1 MLKVQRAA
9 AGALRT
15 LAFKNDEN
23 KNQILECNALP
34 TLVLMLHSEDAAI
47 HYEAVSFYVKE
58 MAKRINDLCGTVHGL
73 SYMVSH
79 HFSLIFSYF
88 PSPHSPILP
97 PSHLRTSP
105 PTLSPNI
112 CFHCFSSTS
121 SLLLE
126 PFFSHRFML
135 SVAPPLDVPP
145 SNDAIDFSID
155 VPFTSACETT
165 SNCTCSFGE
174 VAACL
179 KTMGTRVFSIVVKAV
194 GEKWKSMSAIA
205 KGDERLIQVFLISDD
220 KIHIQSTSYVSY
232 FKRGVF
238 LLLQT
243 LDYHHFLMK
252 MQTFMT
258 GLALLTF
265 LLFQL
270 CYKEKVNL
278 SHLKEI
284 EEVKRKMMKFL

>member
-179 KTMGTRVFSIVVKAV
+179 KTMGCES
-194 GEKWKSMSAIA
+194 S

-284 EEVKRKMMKFL
+284 EEVKRKMSN